1 MYHAT
6 VSCSCSKLDLVLS
19 RLGGQGGLVQ
29 VVEVGVVHGSLGRDS
44 LGWVI
49 HLERRYIPDTIF
61 HDLPFSTA
69 TEILPASGREGRAQK
84 APISSLTL

>member
-29 VVEVGVVHGSLGRDS
+29 VVEVGVVHGSLGGDS

-49 HLERRYIPDTIF
+49 HLERRNMQDTIF
-61 HDLPFSTA
+61 SDF
-69 TEILPASGREGRAQK
+69 
-84 APISSLTL
+84 

>member
-1 MYHAT
+1 MYRAT
-6 VSCSCSKLDLVLS
+6 VSCGCSKLDLILS

-49 HLERRYIPDTIF
+49 HLERRNVPDTILR
-61 HDLPFSTA
+61 DL
-69 TEILPASGREGRAQK
+69 
-84 APISSLTL
+84 

>member
-19 RLGGQGGLVQ
+19 RLGGQRGLVQ
-29 VVEVGVVHGSLGRDS
+29 IVEVGVVHGSLCRDS

-49 HLERRYIPDTIF
+49 HLERRNIPDAIF
-61 HDLPFSTA
+61 RDV
-69 TEILPASGREGRAQK
+69 
-84 APISSLTL
+84 

>member
-1 MYHAT
+1 MYRAT

-29 VVEVGVVHGSLGRDS
+29 IVEVGVVHGSLRRDS

-49 HLERRYIPDTIF
+49 HLEIKNIPDTILR
-61 HDLPFSTA
+61 DL
-69 TEILPASGREGRAQK
+69 
-84 APISSLTL
+84 

>member
-6 VSCSCSKLDLVLS
+6 VSYSCSKLDLVLS

-29 VVEVGVVHGSLGRDS
+29 VVKVGVVHGSLGRDS

-49 HLERRYIPDTIF
+49 HLERRNVPDTILR
-61 HDLPFSTA
+61 DL
-69 TEILPASGREGRAQK
+69 
-84 APISSLTL
+84 